1 MELLSPFRTIDNCG
15 FLLHQQI
22 PEKTSSLF
30 EPKVV
35 HSCELSCQSQEE
47 NDFQANSLEF
57 CQGYQDD
64 FDTESILDEEIEGGI
79 DSIIG
84 NLSMNNNSVE
94 ELPKAYNGYPMGLG
108 LGLGIGGR
116 LESVF
121 GMKGGVKALR
131 TVDDG
136 DWWRF
141 PTVDVH
147 EISPKFNPV
156 STQKKKKKMEKTV
169 ELTNTTSQTEK
180 IIPNSDSRP
189 LLKLNHSEVL
199 TAWSDRGSPF
209 SEEMPELSESDGY
222 ARLAEIDLCLET
234 GGVREASVLRYK
246 EKRRTRLF
254 SKKIRYQVRKVNA
267 DRRPRMKGRFVRR
280 PNSASQR

>member
-222 ARLAEIDLCLET
+222 V
-234 GGVREASVLRYK
+234 G
-246 EKRRTRLF
+246 F
-254 SKKIRYQVRKVNA
+254 SSQTKK
-267 DRRPRMKGRFVRR
+267 F
-280 PNSASQR
+280 